1 MGKQKTL
8 ELLLLILAGG
18 VIYPIVYLRQNFQ
31 DQMLAT
37 FNISIFQ
44 LGNLYSILGLSFFL
58 GYVPGGWLADKIS
71 MKKLITFSLIG
82 TGCIGFYFSTV
93 PSFYSLCFVYLGWGI
108 TTGLSFS
115 AASLKLINIIAGKNA
130 QGKFFGAF
138 EGGRGLVEA
147 ILATAAVYI
156 YFITAKKTSDKDP
169 QALINVILMYS
180 AICIFVGIIFWFCFK
195 QSPDIKKIER
205 IVKGNLLE
213 NLKII
218 FRNRRFKYVV
228 LIIFCAYQV
237 FWSTF
242 SFSGYLNESGFGLT
256 TYMVGGIIALK
267 LWTKPFGAMCAGIFA
282 DKFCILKTLLL
293 IMISLF
299 LLSISAIAIPM
310 FFNNTSIIIAI
321 VMLFGIVTYAARGTY
336 WSTIEMCDFPKE
348 ILGLAIGVAAMLSF
362 SPDILLPI
370 LNGYLLETY
379 PGVLGY
385 QLYFVY
391 MAIVSLI
398 GVYSCIAFYRLDKKI
413 KTKAYAENFSDYE
426 I

>member
-1 MGKQKTL
+1 MGRQKTL

-31 DQMLAT
+31 DQMLVT

-93 PSFYSLCFVYLGWGI
+93 PSFYSLYFVYLGWGI

-147 ILATAAVYI
+147 ILATTAVYI

-180 AICIFVGIIFWFCFK
+180 AICVFVGIIFYFCFR
-195 QSPDIKKIER
+195 QNTDIKK
-205 IVKGNLLE
+205 VKKIAKSDLFS

-218 FRNRRFKYVV
+218 FKNRRFKYVV
-228 LIIFCAYQV
+228 LIIFSAYQV
-237 FWSTF
+237 FWATY
-242 SFSGYLNESGFGLT
+242 SFSGYLNESSFGLT
-256 TYMVGGIIALK
+256 AYMVGGIIALK
-267 LWTKPFGAMCAGIFA
+267 LWTKPFGAICAGIFA
-282 DKFCILKTLLL
+282 DKLCILKTLLL
-293 IMISLF
+293 IMVSLF
-299 LLSISAIAIPM
+299 LLSLSAIAIPI
-310 FFNNTSIIIAI
+310 FFNNTWIIITI
-321 VMLFGIVTYAARGTY
+321 VMLFGVVTYAARGIY

-391 MAIVSLI
+391 MSIVSLI
-398 GVYSCIAFYRLDKKI
+398 GVYSCIAFYRLDKNIKI
-413 KTKAYAENFSDYE
+413 KAYVENHSYNQV
-426 I
+426 

>member
-1 MGKQKTL
+1 
-8 ELLLLILAGG
+8 
-18 VIYPIVYLRQNFQ
+18 
-31 DQMLAT
+31 
-37 FNISIFQ
+37 
-44 LGNLYSILGLSFFL
+44 
-58 GYVPGGWLADKIS
+58 
-71 MKKLITFSLIG
+71 
-82 TGCIGFYFSTV
+82 
-93 PSFYSLCFVYLGWGI
+93 
-108 TTGLSFS
+108 
-115 AASLKLINIIAGKNA
+115 
-130 QGKFFGAF
+130 
-138 EGGRGLVEA
+138 
-147 ILATAAVYI
+147 
-156 YFITAKKTSDKDP
+156 
-169 QALINVILMYS
+169 MYS